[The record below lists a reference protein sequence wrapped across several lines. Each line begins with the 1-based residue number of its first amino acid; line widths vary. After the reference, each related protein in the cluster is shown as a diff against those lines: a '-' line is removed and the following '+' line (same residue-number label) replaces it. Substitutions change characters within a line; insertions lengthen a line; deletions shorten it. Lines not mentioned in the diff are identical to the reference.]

1 MGGKKTDEV
10 DPEQQKEEEARRKL
24 EEAEALAAA
33 QAGIANTVF
42 TLLQNN
48 IVVNYVIFY
57 NTYFIVHSQLTN
69 LLFTWNIHVRMKQHV
84 MKNPSFT

>member
-33 QAGIANTVF
+33 QAGITNTVF

-57 NTYFIVHSQLTN
+57 NIVSS
-69 LLFTWNIHVRMKQHV
+69 IH
-84 MKNPSFT
+84 N

>member
-57 NTYFIVHSQLTN
+57 NIVSS
-69 LLFTWNIHVRMKQHV
+69 IH
-84 MKNPSFT
+84 N